1 VRRAATLLLL
11 LLAVPAAAEE
21 RPIWLAVGPEPL
33 LEAIAPLAEH
43 RRLEGLEPILSSR
56 PAAEAI
62 RAAPRPPAYLL
73 LVGDDEPGQEAAPWY
88 HAAPRRELYRWAR
101 RQDETFAADTLLGDL
116 DGDLVPD
123 IPVGRLPC
131 RSPQE
136 VAAAVAKIRLR
147 EDRPPTTEDL
157 ALPVWSCA
165 TLFGDQ
171 MDALS
176 TGLVLV
182 NLRRHAPEW
191 VRPWVLTSIP
201 RRPFCGVP
209 AEQPRL
215 FSERLRRG
223 GQIAAIVAHAD
234 RTGVLAMREKG
245 RRVVYTARTATET
258 FAKGPPGP
266 PLFVIACLAGDFTAP
281 KPCFAEE
288 LLAMPGGP
296 VAVVAAT
303 TESHPL
309 TNYYSSVELLRAL
322 GDRHDR
328 LGDLWLAA
336 QRSALEQLDPLVDM
350 ALRNVEGSLE
360 PSLDGGAASAR
371 PAPDVR
377 PAGRPGDPPA
387 GAAIPDRHDAAR
399 RRRLAIRR
407 GAAARRDAPRG
418 AASSAPLAAGRA
430 LPRGAGPGRRPTSP
444 RGGQRHLRVRDGR
457 EEGSRRGLDRDGE
470 GPRPPAVRGPDAG
483 RDPRGDG
490 APPRTIV
497 SSSEP
502 DGPASVRRPVI

>member
-360 PSLDGGAASAR
+360 PSLDVERLQRDQPLMYALLGDPATRLRAPRSLTVTMRPAADGWRYVVEPPHGAMRLVVQLRPHRWPPVVPSR
-371 PAPDVR
+371 EEPAPDV
-377 PAGRPGDPPA
+377 
-387 GAAIPDRHDAAR
+387 AR
-399 RRRLAIRR
+399 RRLEEANATFEFETVAKRV
-407 GAAARRDAPRG
+407 
-418 AASSAPLAAGRA
+418 
-430 LPRGAGPGRRPTSP
+430 PGEAWT
-444 RGGQRHLRVRDGR
+444 GTVKG
-457 EEGSRRGLDRDGE
+457 RGLLRFV
-470 GPRPPAVRGPDAG
+470 VRTPDAIHV
-483 RDPRGDG
+483 
-490 APPRTIV
+490 AT
-497 SSSEP
+497 
-502 DGPASVRRPVI
+502 VRLRAR